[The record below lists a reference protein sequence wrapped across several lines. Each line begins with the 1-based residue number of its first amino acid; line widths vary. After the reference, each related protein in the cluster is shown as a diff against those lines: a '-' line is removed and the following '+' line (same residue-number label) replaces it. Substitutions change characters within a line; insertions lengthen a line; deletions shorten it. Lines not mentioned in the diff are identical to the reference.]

1 MDEKKNAVK
10 KRIKNKNTIKTSNL
24 DVPLNSCVDVAVLSG
39 LRTGRRTSRPPP
51 RWKQMKHLKT
61 IIFEVM
67 FILKVIWLPKW
78 GAKWKAVKQ

>member
-10 KRIKNKNTIKTSNL
+10 KRIKNKNTIKNSNL

-51 RWKQMKHLKT
+51 R
-61 IIFEVM
+61 
-67 FILKVIWLPKW
+67 
-78 GAKWKAVKQ
+78 